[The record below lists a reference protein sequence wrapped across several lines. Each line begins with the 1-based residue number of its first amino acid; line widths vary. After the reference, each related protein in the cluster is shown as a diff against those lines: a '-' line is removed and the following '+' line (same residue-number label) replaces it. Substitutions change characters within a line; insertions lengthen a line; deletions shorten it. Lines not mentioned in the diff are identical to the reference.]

1 MKARV
6 FGRLGLLLFLL
17 GAVLGGC
24 APRWEIQVA
33 LDGREA
39 AVLDREVW
47 KSFQT
52 FAQPEGV
59 PLEQIL
65 YASGARVV
73 ESVEIYESGGRQR
86 AWEWPE
92 IAGSAWLREDGTL
105 AVHQEALQP
114 DSIRAVSSPLIDQV
128 EGELIDIAPTAAG
141 ALGIPAPD
149 IAAGRILHEGR
160 ADRVLL
166 LFLDGFGYLRYQEA
180 EEAGLIPVLSE
191 LDPPLLG
198 VTTYPPITTVS
209 TASLLTG
216 APPPIHGVETRG
228 IRKTEHET
236 LLDTAAAAGLEAA
249 AVEGEALAFQLR
261 GAAFQLSGDR
271 DGDGGTDDNVLS
283 NALELLSGGM
293 PDLLLVHFH
302 GIDDLG
308 HQYGPGAPEEQ
319 AKIQEIDRAVG
330 EILGALPP
338 ETLVMIFADHG
349 MHREAGSD
357 RVGNHRHLIERDML
371 IPIWIE
377 TVP

>member
-1 MKARV
+1 MKTSR
-6 FGRLGLLLFLL
+6 FIRLGLLVFLL
-17 GAVLGGC
+17 GAILGGC
-24 APRWEIQVA
+24 APRWEIKVT

-39 AVLDREVW
+39 AVLDREAWESYQAFV
-47 KSFQT
+47 
-52 FAQPEGV
+52 QPEGV

-65 YASGARVV
+65 YATGARVV
-73 ESVEIYESGGRQR
+73 ESVEIIGSGGQGQS
-86 AWEWPE
+86 WEWQD

-105 AVHQEALQP
+105 EINQEEMQP
-114 DSIRAVSSPLIDQV
+114 VSIRAVSSPVLDQV

-149 IAAGRILHEGR
+149 IAVGRILHEGR
-160 ADRVLL
+160 AEHVLL
-166 LFLDGFGYLRYQEA
+166 LFLDGFGYLRFQEA
-180 EEAGLIPVLSE
+180 EAAGLVPVLSD

-198 VTTYPPITTVS
+198 MTTYPPITTVS

-228 IRKTEHET
+228 IRKTEQKT
-236 LLDTAAAAGLEAA
+236 LLDAAAAAGLEAA
-249 AVEGEALAFQLR
+249 AVEGEALSFQLR
-261 GAAFQLSGDR
+261 GASFQLSGDR

-283 NALELLSGGM
+283 NALEVISGGM

-319 AKIQEIDRAVG
+319 AKIREIDRAVG

-338 ETLVMIFADHG
+338 GTLVMIFADHG
-349 MHREAGSD
+349 MHQETGSD

-371 IPIWIE
+371 IPMWIA